1 MSTSHLTPV
10 IAIDGTAA
18 SGKGTL
24 ARRLADALGFAYL
37 DTGTL
42 YRKVAVDV
50 LVAGGDPADEAT
62 AIQAAQNLQK
72 NLDLQSLKD
81 PAIRTA
87 QAGKYASVVAA
98 IPGVRSALTDL
109 QRGFAAHPPALADGT
124 PAKGAILDGRDITTF
139 ICPDAPVKFYVDAAV
154 DTRAQRRHKEL
165 VGNGEVIEFAQVLED
180 MKIRD
185 ARDMG
190 RKDAPMMIAPDA
202 IVIDTTTMGVE
213 AVVALAMEHVRKA
226 LPDR

>member
-1 MSTSHLTPV
+1 MTTQIPTPI

-50 LVAGGDPADEAT
+50 LRAGGDPADADT
-62 AIQAAQNLQK
+62 AIKAAQNLQK

-81 PAIRTA
+81 LAIRTA
-87 QAGKYASVVAA
+87 EAGKYASVVAA
-98 IPGVRSALTDL
+98 VPGVRSALTDL
-109 QRGFAAHPPALADGT
+109 QRGFATHPPALADGT
-124 PAKGAILDGRDITTF
+124 PARGAVLDGRDITTF

-154 DTRAQRRHKEL
+154 DIRAQRRHKEL
-165 VGNGEVIEFAQVLED
+165 LGNGETIEFEQVLED

-190 RKDAPMMIAPDA
+190 RKDAPMTIAPDA
-202 IVIDTTTMGVE
+202 IVIDTTAMGVE
-213 AVVALAMEHVRKA
+213 AVVALAMAHVRTVLGQK
-226 LPDR
+226 

>member
-1 MSTSHLTPV
+1 MTTPTPI

-50 LVAGGDPADEAT
+50 LAAGGDPADEAT

-98 IPGVRSALTDL
+98 ITGVRTALIDL
-109 QRGFAAHPPALADGT
+109 QRGFAAHPPALADGS

-154 DTRAQRRHKEL
+154 DTRAARRHKEL
-165 VGNGEVIEFAQVLED
+165 RGNGEAIEFEQVLDD